1 LELLFSSL
9 WHAEFFALCGKVKWL
24 RSKAP
29 GGPKLDLWP
38 VIDAIREADTT
49 APPKQRYTAKRIFE
63 RLRIETRQLFYE
75 LWLILGDSVNQA
87 ADLASGTTSI
97 PSRNLTAS
105 MTFGN

>member
-1 LELLFSSL
+1 MRRGQV
-9 WHAEFFALCGKVKWL
+9 AEVEG
-24 RSKAP
+24 P
-29 GGPKLDLWP
+29 GRAETRPLVP

-49 APPKQRYTAKRIFE
+49 APPKQRSAKRIFE
-63 RLRIETRQLFYE
+63 RMRIETRQLFYE